1 MDFKIKYETKILFS
15 GNIID
20 HYFNLKFIPH
30 DTAFQKVKNLEYIN
44 ANRYIGITNDKLLK
58 RGPIYK
64 FNPLFGDYIVDAYA
78 VFNDVVVTKKK
89 WVTIFETMVPRY
101 QSIINFHRT
110 SNEDYEGIAKSKAI
124 NEAIYRL
131 ADDNCL
137 SINALSENA
146 MRIQAKLLDT
156 YPELKPG
163 IMRKITVT
171 KPPQA
176 VRDLS
181 SDINYKDFNNSL
193 NLVFIGR
200 DFYRKGGGEL
210 IVAINELLDEGVFT
224 TVDIN
229 LTIVGD
235 INRRGH
241 FNDRAAFFSHVDN
254 IISKRE
260 NISVYKKLDNSIVM
274 RKLSDSHIGFL
285 PTWADTYGY
294 SVLEMQSEG
303 IPVITS
309 NVRALSEINYSQ
321 LLINIPTNQ
330 FGEIVINSEK
340 QVEYV
345 SRLIID
351 GIKENIK
358 LLFEDRMLLAKL
370 SGVVRKEIIK
380 EHSPDDYFK
389 RLLNTFISHE

>member
-1 MDFKIKYETKILFS
+1 MRVGISRLSYPEKRCIANTSLYE
-15 GNIID
+15 
-20 HYFNLKFIPH
+20 
-30 DTAFQKVKNLEYIN
+30 VKNLEYIN
-44 ANRYIGITNDKLLK
+44 ANRYISITNDKLLN

-64 FNPLFGDYIVDAYA
+64 FNPLFGDFMVDAYA

-176 VRDLS
+176 VRDFS

-210 IVAINELLDEGVFT
+210 IVAINELLDEGFFT
-224 TVDIN
+224 TFDIN

-235 INRRGH
+235 INRRVNYCIGQ

-254 IISKRE
+254 IINKRE

-351 GIKENIK
+351 GIKDNIK
-358 LLFEDRMLLAKL
+358 LLFEDRRLLAKL
-370 SGVVRKEIIK
+370 SRVVRKEIIK

>member
-1 MDFKIKYETKILFS
+1 MRVGISRLSYPEKRCIANTFLYE
-15 GNIID
+15 
-20 HYFNLKFIPH
+20 
-30 DTAFQKVKNLEYIN
+30 VKNLEYIN
-44 ANRYIGITNDKLLK
+44 ANRYLSVTNDKLLK

-64 FNPLFGDYIVDAYA
+64 FNPLFGDFMVDAYA

-89 WVTIFETMVPRY
+89 WITIFETMVPRY

-110 SNEDYEGIAKSKAI
+110 KNEDYEEIVKSKAI

-131 ADDNCL
+131 AHDNCL

-146 MRIQAKLLDT
+146 LSIQAKLLDT
-156 YPELKPG
+156 YPELKPR
-163 IMRKITVT
+163 IMRKIRVT

-176 VRDLS
+176 VRDFCA
-181 SDINYKDFNNSL
+181 DINNKDFNNSL

-210 IVAINELLDEGVFT
+210 IVAINELLDEGFFT

-235 INRRGH
+235 INRRDNYCIGQ
-241 FNDRAAFFSHVDN
+241 FNDRAAFFNHVDR
-254 IISKRE
+254 IISKRN
-260 NISVYKKLDNSIVM
+260 NITVYKKLDNTLVM
-274 RKLSDSHIGFL
+274 KKLSDSHIGFL

-321 LLINIPTNQ
+321 LLIDIPTNQ
-330 FGEIVINSEK
+330 FGEIIINSEK

-345 SRLIID
+345 SRIIID
-351 GIKENIK
+351 GIKDKIK
-358 LLFEDRMLLAKL
+358 LLFEDRGFLAKL
-370 SGVVRKEIIK
+370 SHTVKKEIIK

>member
-1 MDFKIKYETKILFS
+1 DFM
-15 GNIID
+15 
-20 HYFNLKFIPH
+20 
-30 DTAFQKVKNLEYIN
+30 
-44 ANRYIGITNDKLLK
+44 
-58 RGPIYK
+58 
-64 FNPLFGDYIVDAYA
+64 VDAYA

-176 VRDLS
+176 VRDFS

-210 IVAINELLDEGVFT
+210 IVAINELLDEGFFT

-235 INRRGH
+235 INRR
-241 FNDRAAFFSHVDN
+241 DN
-254 IISKRE
+254 
-260 NISVYKKLDNSIVM
+260 YC
-274 RKLSDSHIGFL
+274 IG
-285 PTWADTYGY
+285 
-294 SVLEMQSEG
+294 
-303 IPVITS
+303 
-309 NVRALSEINYSQ
+309 
-321 LLINIPTNQ
+321 Q
-330 FGEIVINSEK
+330 F
-340 QVEYV
+340 
-345 SRLIID
+345 
-351 GIKENIK
+351 
-358 LLFEDRMLLAKL
+358 
-370 SGVVRKEIIK
+370 
-380 EHSPDDYFK
+380 
-389 RLLNTFISHE
+389 

>member
-1 MDFKIKYETKILFS
+1 MRVGISRLSYPEKRCIANTSLYE
-15 GNIID
+15 
-20 HYFNLKFIPH
+20 
-30 DTAFQKVKNLEYIN
+30 VKNLEYIN
-44 ANRYIGITNDKLLK
+44 ANRYISITNDKLLK

-64 FNPLFGDYIVDAYA
+64 FNPLFGDFMVDAYA

-176 VRDLS
+176 VRDFS

-210 IVAINELLDEGVFT
+210 IVAINELLDEGFFT

-235 INRRGH
+235 I
-241 FNDRAAFFSHVDN
+241 
-254 IISKRE
+254 
-260 NISVYKKLDNSIVM
+260 
-274 RKLSDSHIGFL
+274 
-285 PTWADTYGY
+285 
-294 SVLEMQSEG
+294 
-303 IPVITS
+303 
-309 NVRALSEINYSQ
+309 
-321 LLINIPTNQ
+321 
-330 FGEIVINSEK
+330 
-340 QVEYV
+340 
-345 SRLIID
+345 
-351 GIKENIK
+351 
-358 LLFEDRMLLAKL
+358 
-370 SGVVRKEIIK
+370 
-380 EHSPDDYFK
+380 
-389 RLLNTFISHE
+389 

>member
-1 MDFKIKYETKILFS
+1 MRVGISRLSYPEKRCIANTSLYE
-15 GNIID
+15 
-20 HYFNLKFIPH
+20 
-30 DTAFQKVKNLEYIN
+30 VKNLEYIN

-64 FNPLFGDYIVDAYA
+64 FNPLFGDFIVDAYA

-235 INRRGH
+235 INRRDNYCIGH

-358 LLFEDRMLLAKL
+358 LLFEDRILLAKL

>member
-1 MDFKIKYETKILFS
+1 MRVGISRLSYPEKRCIANTSLYE
-15 GNIID
+15 
-20 HYFNLKFIPH
+20 
-30 DTAFQKVKNLEYIN
+30 VKNLEYIN
-44 ANRYIGITNDKLLK
+44 ANRYISITNDKLLK

-64 FNPLFGDYIVDAYA
+64 FNPLFGDFMVDAYA

-176 VRDLS
+176 VRDFS

-210 IVAINELLDEGVFT
+210 IVAINELLDEGFFT

-235 INRRGH
+235 INMRVNYCIGQ

-254 IISKRE
+254 IINKRE

-351 GIKENIK
+351 GIKDNIK
-358 LLFEDRMLLAKL
+358 LLFEDRRLLAKL
-370 SGVVRKEIIK
+370 SRVVRKEIIK